1 MKIEKGHYDAT
12 KSFVYRKCLQEW
24 WPALDTNRK
33 IMHYKKGE
41 TLFKEGD
48 TVEGVFFMLHGVV
61 KVHKHWTD
69 DKELIIRFAAE
80 DDILGHRGLSTH
92 SRTYPITAT
101 ALSDATILFL
111 TLDFFRVSLAV
122 NAGFLYDFMMFLAD
136 ELLLS
141 EQRMRNLAHM
151 QVKGRVARAL
161 LVLVDKFG
169 KNEEGFIRF
178 AITRQDIAAYTGAAY
193 ETVYRLLTEFVEL
206 KYIKAEG
213 KNIAILNSNA
223 LLKIQETGVQ

>member
-1 MKIEKGHYDAT
+1 MKKEKGYYDAT
-12 KSFVYRKCLQEW
+12 QSFIYRKCLKEW
-24 WPALDTNRK
+24 WPALDSNRR
-33 IMHYKKGE
+33 IIHYKKGE

-48 TVEGVFFMLHGVV
+48 TVEGVFFMLNGVV

-92 SRTYPITAT
+92 SITYPITAT
-101 ALSDATILFL
+101 ALSDVTILFL
-111 TLDFFRVSLAV
+111 TLDFFRVTLTV
-122 NAGFLYDFMMFLAD
+122 NTGFMYDFMMFFAD

-161 LVLVDKFG
+161 LVIEDKFG
-169 KNEEGFIRF
+169 KDQEGFIGF

-193 ETVYRLLTEFVEL
+193 ETVYKLLTEFTESG
-206 KYIKAEG
+206 YIKTDG
-213 KNIAILNSNA
+213 KRIAILNNDA
-223 LLKIQETGVQ
+223 LLQLTR